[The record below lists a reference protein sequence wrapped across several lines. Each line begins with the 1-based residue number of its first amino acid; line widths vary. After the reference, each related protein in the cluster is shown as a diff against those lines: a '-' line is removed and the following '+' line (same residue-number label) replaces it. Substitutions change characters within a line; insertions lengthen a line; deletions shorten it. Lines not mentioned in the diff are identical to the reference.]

1 MHDVFVF
8 NPSTKYKMDYVLS
21 PKIDYIIDGRIY
33 ERQYVDCKKVI
44 RTGGKLLEKTITI
57 KVKLM

>member
-1 MHDVFVF
+1 
-8 NPSTKYKMDYVLS
+8 MDYVLN
-21 PKIDYIIDGRIY
+21 PKIDYIID
-33 ERQYVDCKKVI
+33 VDCKKVI

>member
-1 MHDVFVF
+1 
-8 NPSTKYKMDYVLS
+8 MDYVLS